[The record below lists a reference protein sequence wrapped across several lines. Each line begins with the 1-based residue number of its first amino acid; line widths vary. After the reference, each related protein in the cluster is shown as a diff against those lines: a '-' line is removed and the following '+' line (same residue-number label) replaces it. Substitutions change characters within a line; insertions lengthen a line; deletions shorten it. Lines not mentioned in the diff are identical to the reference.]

1 MNKEE
6 IKLNMLCDIYGSDK
20 GSMIDDIKYETYNG
34 YAHNYTKIYSL
45 LFSPL
50 KMEKINILEVGLGT
64 NNTSIPSNMGELGK
78 PGASLRVWKDY
89 FNNASIYGAD
99 VDKDILF
106 QEDRITTG
114 YMDQLDKNSIEEFF
128 KNLNN
133 FTPNVVID
141 DGLHT
146 LDAAITLH
154 KNCINRV
161 ASGGFYIIEDVI
173 DENLDSLKEHLN
185 QYNDKYEVHVLE
197 QDHVKRIDNIIF
209 VITKS

>member
-128 KNLNN
+128 KNLDLLG
-133 FTPNVVID
+133 FDYLVGYGAKDASAKFLEYIKRIMKEVID
-141 DGLHT
+141 RDWFL
-146 LDAAITLH
+146 
-154 KNCINRV
+154 CV
-161 ASGGFYIIEDVI
+161 
-173 DENLDSLKEHLN
+173 EN
-185 QYNDKYEVHVLE
+185 
-197 QDHVKRIDNIIF
+197 
-209 VITKS
+209 